1 MILDPAG
8 YSQVSDAPLHLKD
21 QAVQTEITSYLAAQS
36 HFDTSH
42 DVPEE
47 HRELLKQVSAS
58 SLPATTPSLGA
69 SSQGGTGA
77 MTTMLQG

>member
-21 QAVQTEITSYLAAQS
+21 QAVQIEITSYLAVQS

-47 HRELLKQVSAS
+47 HRELLK
-58 SLPATTPSLGA
+58 
-69 SSQGGTGA
+69 
-77 MTTMLQG
+77 